1 MPREGHILLV
11 EDSPQ
16 DVELIML
23 ALKEGKVVNHID
35 VVKDGPDA
43 LAYLTGRNG
52 HAGHDLPS
60 VVLLDINLPRM
71 NGLDVLQEIRANRR
85 TRHVPVVMLTS
96 SRQQEDLLRSYD
108 LGANSF
114 VRKPVEFDKL
124 VEAVQQLRLYW
135 LLLNELPY
143 GEAAGG

>member
-1 MPREGHILLV
+1 MSRDGHILLV

-23 ALKEGKVVNHID
+23 ALREGKVVNHID
-35 VVKDGPDA
+35 AVKDGPEA
-43 LAYLTGRNG
+43 LDYLAGRGEHTGHG
-52 HAGHDLPS
+52 LPS
-60 VVLLDINLPRM
+60 VVLLDINLPKM
-71 NGLDVLQEIRANRR
+71 SGLDVLKEIRANLR

-96 SRQQEDLLRSYD
+96 SRQQEDMLRSYD

-124 VEAVQQLRLYW
+124 VDAMQQLRVYW

>member
-1 MPREGHILLV
+1 MPRDGHILLV

-35 VVKDGPDA
+35 VVKDGPEA
-43 LAYLTGRNG
+43 LAYLTGRG
-52 HAGHDLPS
+52 DHAGRDLPS
-60 VVLLDINLPRM
+60 VVLLDINLPKM
-71 NGLDVLQEIRANRR
+71 SGLDVLKEIRANLR

-96 SRQQEDLLRSYD
+96 SRQQEDMLRSYD

-124 VEAVQQLRLYW
+124 VDAMQQLRLYW

>member
-1 MPREGHILLV
+1 MPRDGHILLV

-23 ALKEGKVVNHID
+23 ALKEGKVANHIA
-35 VVKDGPDA
+35 VVKDGPNA
-43 LAYLTGRNG
+43 LAHLAGRG
-52 HAGHDLPS
+52 EHAGRDLPS

-71 NGLDVLQEIRANRR
+71 SGLEVLKEIRANRR

-124 VEAVQQLRLYW
+124 VEAMQQLRIYW

>member
-1 MPREGHILLV
+1 MPREVHILLV

-16 DVELIML
+16 DVELTML
-23 ALKEGKVVNHID
+23 ALKEGKIVNHID
-35 VVKDGPDA
+35 VVNDGPEA
-43 LAYLTGRNG
+43 LAYLTGRG
-52 HAGHDLPS
+52 EHAGQALPS
-60 VVLLDINLPRM
+60 VVLLDINLPKM
-71 NGLDVLQEIRANRR
+71 SGLDVLKEIRADRR

-96 SRQQEDLLRSYD
+96 SRQQEDMLRSYD

-124 VEAVQQLRLYW
+124 VDAMQQLRLYW

>member
-1 MPREGHILLV
+1 VSREGHILLV

-35 VVKDGPDA
+35 VVNDGPDA
-43 LAYLTGRNG
+43 LAHLTGRGG

-60 VVLLDINLPRM
+60 VVLLDINLPKM
-71 NGLDVLQEIRANRR
+71 SGLDVLREIRANRR

-124 VEAVQQLRLYW
+124 VDAMQQLRIYW

>member
-1 MPREGHILLV
+1 MPRDGHILLV

-35 VVKDGPDA
+35 VVKDGPEA
-43 LAYLTGRNG
+43 LAYLTGRG
-52 HAGHDLPS
+52 DYAGRDLPS
-60 VVLLDINLPRM
+60 VVLLDINLPKM
-71 NGLDVLQEIRANRR
+71 SGLDVLKEIRANLR

-96 SRQQEDLLRSYD
+96 SRQQEDMLRSYD

-124 VEAVQQLRLYW
+124 VDAMQQLRLYW